1 VTTYIPT
8 KLRAQ
13 IEQDAGHRC
22 GYCLSDETLT
32 GIPLSVEHILPEALG
47 GETIQT
53 NLWLACRPCNEYKGT
68 QTHAEDQE
76 IGKEVPLFNPREHKW
91 HEHFEWS
98 QDGCYMIGKT
108 PIGRATITA
117 LRLNRKLLV
126 NARKRWVI
134 VGWHPPK

>member
-1 VTTYIPT
+1 MTTYLST
-8 KLRAQ
+8 KLRQQ

-47 GETIQT
+47 GETIHD
-53 NLWLACRPCNEYKGT
+53 NLCLACRPCNEYKGIQIQGIDT
-68 QTHAEDQE
+68 ETGQ
-76 IGKEVPLFNPREHKW
+76 KVSLFHPRQDRW

>member
-1 VTTYIPT
+1 MTTYIPI
-8 KLRAQ
+8 KLRTQ
-13 IEQDAGHRC
+13 IEKDAKHRC

-47 GETIQT
+47 GETTYT

-68 QTHAEDQE
+68 QTYAEDQE
-76 IGKEVPLFNPREHKW
+76 TGKKVPLFNPREHKW
-91 HEHFEWS
+91 NEHFHWS
-98 QDGCYMIGKT
+98 EDGCYILGKT
-108 PIGRATITA
+108 PTGQATIAT

-134 VGWHPPK
+134 VGWHPPE

>member
-1 VTTYIPT
+1 MTTYIPT

-68 QTHAEDQE
+68 HAEDQE
-76 IGKEVPLFNPREHKW
+76 TGKEVPLFNPREHKW